1 MTTSG
6 SVGATPH
13 LSREQMS
20 GHMNDDYSAPSNAPR
35 YATPGPGRLRG
46 MEPNTSRKVTAKMMV
61 GDITGTAHGTVPV
74 SDNPGGFKFKVRES

>member
-1 MTTSG
+1 MTIRG
-6 SVGATPH
+6 SVGATPI

-20 GHMNDDYSAPSNAPR
+20 GHMNDDYSAPNNAPR

-46 MEPNTSRKVTAKMMV
+46 VEPNTSRELKAKIMV
-61 GDITGTAHGTVPV
+61 GDITGVPHGTVPV